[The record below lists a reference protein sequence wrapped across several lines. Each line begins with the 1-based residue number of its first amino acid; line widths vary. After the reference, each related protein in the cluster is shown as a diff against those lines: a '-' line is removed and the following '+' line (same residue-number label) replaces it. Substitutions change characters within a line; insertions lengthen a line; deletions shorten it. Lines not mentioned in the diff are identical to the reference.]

1 MARNQA
7 TIVNGVAAATFSLD
21 VDALDDPDNVFVK
34 HCTGIFKGSLAVLEQ
49 RRKQNRK
56 PGESDELDSWLE
68 RANPQFTDDMLIS
81 QMFAFFIAGLETSSY
96 TLMFTTYL
104 LATHPRKQEEIF
116 KDNIE
121 IITDPENVTF
131 EDYHKLTLAE
141 AAIWETLRSGGFVGQ
156 RCSHSDSE
164 ELCQPRSGAFP
175 GTDAVQ
181 AWKILGRE

>member
-34 HCTGIFKGSLAVLEQ
+34 HCTGIFKGSLGLTPMIAFSKLLGIL
-49 RRKQNRK
+49 
-56 PGESDELDSWLE
+56 P
-68 RANPQFTDDMLIS
+68 F
-81 QMFAFFIAGLETSSY
+81 MFAFFIAGLETSSY